1 MTCACP
7 EVVTSVIKQM
17 EHGAEKR
24 NRKSKGV
31 IPNGRGSDHDN
42 PGPSE
47 EPVDLLIKLAS
58 KLRLVKDRLHVSAS
72 YCSFGSRFSPSQRT
86 RQRLTKGFSVS
97 HPTGQRIR
105 QRLCQF

>member
-1 MTCACP
+1 MTCDCS

-24 NRKSKGV
+24 NRKSKGGA
-31 IPNGRGSDHDN
+31 PNGRSNDHEN

-72 YCSFGSRFSPSQRT
+72 YRSRLASSQDNEHD
-86 RQRLTKGFSVS
+86 G
-97 HPTGQRIR
+97 G
-105 QRLCQF
+105 